1 MYSRFFHNKKFPLT
15 NKGVLMEQ
23 KEIRLNADKR
33 KSLVIDFRKHCES
46 LDTEEKEAFKQSRDD
61 AKSTMQ
67 SSFATCKEVVERRFP
82 LEDVATLQSLQK
94 KHNTINAVGRD
105 SCFFFKVT
113 DAPKVLDQYNDE
125 VDKSKHFSFEL
136 DGSMNG
142 NYGTRYGM
150 HGSSN
155 NGKNFAYAMYR
166 EDMKAVGLN
175 PDCNIEA
182 DLQAEKS
189 DQRYSR
195 NSNPYLSQCRND
207 NHHWLQGG
215 QGGGSKYD
223 SWKDDYT
230 LHIIGTGGCRSRAI
244 PCSDLEFAKFEM
256 MISAKQEVVNT
267 HTQWIKTVV
276 ARVSR
281 FKEVIKSMTKF
292 SQVEKFASHDKIQ
305 WKIDPSI
312 LADKM
317 GMDLVISIDDAADS
331 IMNIGAPKQTRE
343 EKILAWKQANGMSIA
358 S

>member
-1 MYSRFFHNKKFPLT
+1 
-15 NKGVLMEQ
+15 MEQ

-33 KSLVIDFRKHCES
+33 KSCIIDFRKHCES
-46 LDTEEKEAFKQSRDD
+46 LDTHEKEKFKQSRDD
-61 AKSTMQ
+61 VKSIND
-67 SSFATCKEVVERRFP
+67 SSFATCKEVVQRRFP

-94 KHNTINAVGRD
+94 KHNTINAVGTD

-125 VDKSKHFSFEL
+125 VEKSKHFSFEL
-136 DGSMNG
+136 DGSLNG
-142 NYGTRYGM
+142 NYGSAYR
-150 HGSSN
+150 GSSN

-166 EDMKAVGLN
+166 EEMKAVGLN

-182 DLQAEKS
+182 DIQSESKNS
-189 DQRYSR
+189 DGRYSR
-195 NSNPYLSQCRND
+195 TTNPYLSQCRND

-215 QGGGSKYD
+215 QGGTNHYK
-223 SWKDDYT
+223 SWKDKHE

-256 MISAKQEVVNT
+256 MISAKQEVVNA

-276 ARVSR
+276 ARVNR

-292 SQVEKFASHDKIQ
+292 SQVENFANHEKIQ

-312 LADKM
+312 LADKF

-331 IMNIGAPKQTRE
+331 IMNIGAPKLTRE
-343 EKILAWKQANGMSIA
+343 EKILAWKQAQGMSIA

>member
-1 MYSRFFHNKKFPLT
+1 
-15 NKGVLMEQ
+15 MEQ

-61 AKSTMQ
+61 AKSVID

-136 DGSMNG
+136 DGSLNG
-142 NYGTRYGM
+142 NFGRHHYS
-150 HGSSN
+150 GSSN
-155 NGKNFAYAMYR
+155 SGKNFAYAMYR

-182 DLQAEKS
+182 ELQAEKS

-207 NHHWLQGG
+207 NQHWLQGG
-215 QGGGSKYD
+215 QGGGDKYQ
-223 SWKDDYT
+223 SWKDDYG

-276 ARVSR
+276 ARVHR

-331 IMNIGAPKQTRE
+331 IMNIGSPKQTRA
-343 EKILAWKQANGMSIA
+343 EKILAYKQANGISLA

>member
-1 MYSRFFHNKKFPLT
+1 MDKKE
-15 NKGVLMEQ
+15 V
-23 KEIRLNADKR
+23 RLNAEKR

-61 AKSTMQ
+61 AKSTIE

-82 LEDVATLQSLQK
+82 LEDVATLQSLQR
-94 KHNTINAVGRD
+94 KHNTINAVGTD

-113 DAPKVLDQYNDE
+113 DAPKVLDNYNDE
-125 VDKSKHFSFEL
+125 VEKSKHFSYEL
-136 DGSMNG
+136 DGSLSG
-142 NYGTRYGM
+142 NYGSRYG
-150 HGSSN
+150 GSSN
-155 NGKNFAYAMYR
+155 SGKNFAYAMYR

-182 DLQAEKS
+182 DLNSEKS
-189 DQRYSR
+189 DSRYSR
-195 NSNPYLSQCRND
+195 TTNPYLSQCRND
-207 NHHWLQGG
+207 NQHWLQGG
-215 QGGGSKYD
+215 QGGTNHFQ
-223 SWKDDYT
+223 SWKDKYQ

-276 ARVSR
+276 ARVNR
-281 FKEVIKSMTKF
+281 FKEVVKSMTKF
-292 SQVEKFASHDKIQ
+292 SQVENFANHEKIQ
-305 WKIDPSI
+305 WKIDHSI
-312 LADKM
+312 LADKF

-331 IMNIGAPKQTRE
+331 IMNIGAPKPTRE
-343 EKILAWKQANGMSIA
+343 EKILAWKKAQADVSLA

>member
-1 MYSRFFHNKKFPLT
+1 
-15 NKGVLMEQ
+15 MEQ

-113 DAPKVLDQYNDE
+113 DAPKVLDSDNDE

-136 DGSMNG
+136 DGSVTG
-142 NYGTRYGM
+142 DYGSRYGS
-150 HGSSN
+150 GSSN

-189 DQRYSR
+189 DTRYNSR

-215 QGGGSKYD
+215 QGGGDKYG
-223 SWKDDYT
+223 SWKDDYA

-256 MISAKQEVVNT
+256 MIGAKQEVVNT

-281 FKEVIKSMTKF
+281 FKEIIKSMTKF

-331 IMNIGAPKQTRE
+331 IMNIGKAKPTRD
-343 EKILAWKQANGMSIA
+343 EKVLAYKMANDISLA

>member
-1 MYSRFFHNKKFPLT
+1 
-15 NKGVLMEQ
+15 MEQ

-61 AKSTMQ
+61 AKSTID

-136 DGSMNG
+136 DGSITG
-142 NYGTRYGM
+142 NYGSRYGS
-150 HGSSN
+150 GSSN

-189 DQRYSR
+189 DKRYSR

-207 NHHWLQGG
+207 NQHWLQGG
-215 QGGGSKYD
+215 QGGGDKYQ
-223 SWKDDYT
+223 SWKDDYG

-256 MISAKQEVVNT
+256 MISAKQEVVKT
-267 HTQWIKTVV
+267 HGQWIKTVV

-281 FKEVIKSMTKF
+281 FKEIIKSMTKF
-292 SQVEKFASHDKIQ
+292 SQVEKFANHKDIQ

-331 IMNIGAPKQTRE
+331 IMNIGSPKQTRE
-343 EKILAWKQANGMSIA
+343 EKILAYKQANGISLA

>member
-1 MYSRFFHNKKFPLT
+1 
-15 NKGVLMEQ
+15 MEQ

-61 AKSTMQ
+61 AKSTID

-113 DAPKVLDQYNDE
+113 DAPKMLDQYNDE

-136 DGSMNG
+136 DGSING
-142 NYGTRYGM
+142 SYGSRYGS
-150 HGSSN
+150 GSSN

-182 DLQAEKS
+182 ELQAEKS

-207 NHHWLQGG
+207 NQHWLQGG
-215 QGGGSKYD
+215 QGGGDKYQ
-223 SWKDDYT
+223 SWKDDYG

-256 MISAKQEVVNT
+256 MISAKQEVVKT

-276 ARVSR
+276 ARVTR

-331 IMNIGAPKQTRE
+331 IMNIGSPKQTRA
-343 EKILAWKQANGMSIA
+343 EKILAYKQANGISLA

>member
-1 MYSRFFHNKKFPLT
+1 
-15 NKGVLMEQ
+15 MEQ

-46 LDTEEKEAFKQSRDD
+46 LDNSEKEAFKQSRDD

-94 KHNTINAVGRD
+94 KHNTINAVGTD

-136 DGSMNG
+136 DGSING
-142 NYGTRYGM
+142 NYGSRYGS
-150 HGSSN
+150 GSSN

-207 NHHWLQGG
+207 NQHWLQGG
-215 QGGGSKYD
+215 QGGGNKYD

-281 FKEVIKSMTKF
+281 FKEIIKSMTKF
-292 SQVEKFASHDKIQ
+292 SQVEKFANHKDIQ

-317 GMDLVISIDDAADS
+317 GMDLVISIDDAAES
-331 IMNIGAPKQTRE
+331 IMNIGSPKQTRA
-343 EKILAWKQANGMSIA
+343 EKILAWKQANGVSLA

>member
-1 MYSRFFHNKKFPLT
+1 MDKKE
-15 NKGVLMEQ
+15 V
-23 KEIRLNADKR
+23 RLNANKR

-46 LDTEEKEAFKQSRDD
+46 LDTHEKEAFKQSRDD
-61 AKSTMQ
+61 AKSTIE

-82 LEDVATLQSLQK
+82 LEDVATLQSLQR
-94 KHNTINAVGRD
+94 KHNTINAVGTD

-113 DAPKVLDQYNDE
+113 DAPKVLDEYNDE
-125 VDKSKHFSFEL
+125 VEKSKHFSFEL

-142 NYGTRYGM
+142 NYGRYSS
-150 HGSSN
+150 GSSN

-182 DLQAEKS
+182 DLNSEKS
-189 DQRYSR
+189 DSRYSR

-207 NHHWLQGG
+207 NQHWLQGS
-215 QGGGSKYD
+215 QGGTNHYQSWIDKYA
-223 SWKDDYT
+223 

-256 MISAKQEVVNT
+256 MISAKQDVVSK
-267 HTQWIKTVV
+267 HTQWIQTVV
-276 ARVSR
+276 ARVNR

-292 SQVEKFASHDKIQ
+292 SQVENFAKHEQIQ
-305 WKIDPSI
+305 WTIDPEI
-312 LADKM
+312 LADKF
-317 GMDLVISIDDAADS
+317 GMDLVISIDDAAES
-331 IMNIGAPKQTRE
+331 IMNIGKAKPTRA
-343 EKILAWKQANGMSIA
+343 EKILAWQKANGVSLA

>member
-1 MYSRFFHNKKFPLT
+1 MDKKE
-15 NKGVLMEQ
+15 V
-23 KEIRLNADKR
+23 RLNAGKR

-46 LDTEEKEAFKQSRDD
+46 LDTHEKEAFLQSRDD
-61 AKSTMQ
+61 AKSTID

-82 LEDVATLQSLQK
+82 LEDVATLQSLQR
-94 KHNTINAVGRD
+94 KHNTINAVGTD

-113 DAPKVLDQYNDE
+113 DAPKVLDSYNDE

-142 NYGTRYGM
+142 NYGRYGS
-150 HGSSN
+150 GSSN

-189 DQRYSR
+189 DTRYSR

-215 QGGGSKYD
+215 QGGTNHYQ
-223 SWKDDYT
+223 SWKDKHA

-244 PCSDLEFAKFEM
+244 PCTELEFAKFEM
-256 MISAKQEVVNT
+256 MIGAKQDVVT
-267 HTQWIKTVV
+267 KHTQWIQTVV
-276 ARVSR
+276 ARVNR
-281 FKEVIKSMTKF
+281 FKEIIKSMTKF
-292 SQVEKFASHDKIQ
+292 SQVENFAKHEQIQ
-305 WKIDPSI
+305 WTIDPEI
-312 LADKM
+312 LADKF
-317 GMDLVISIDDAADS
+317 GMDLVISIDDAAES
-331 IMNIGAPKQTRE
+331 IMNIGKPKPTRE
-343 EKILAWKQANGMSIA
+343 EKILAWKKANGISLA

>member
-1 MYSRFFHNKKFPLT
+1 MDKKE
-15 NKGVLMEQ
+15 V
-23 KEIRLNADKR
+23 RLNAEKR
-33 KSLVIDFRKHCES
+33 KSLIIDFRKHCES
-46 LDTEEKEAFKQSRDD
+46 LDTHEKEEFKQSREN
-61 AKSTMQ
+61 AKSTID
-67 SSFATCKEVVERRFP
+67 SSFETCTNVVQRRFP

-94 KHNTINAVGRD
+94 KHNTINAVGTD

-113 DAPKVLDQYNDE
+113 DAPKVLDRYNDE

-136 DGSMNG
+136 DGSING
-142 NYGTRYGM
+142 DYGRGY
-150 HGSSN
+150 GSSN

-166 EDMKAVGLN
+166 EEMKAVGLN

-182 DLQAEKS
+182 DLQAESKSS

-195 NSNPYLSQCRND
+195 TTNPYLSQCRND
-207 NHHWLQGG
+207 NQHWLQGG
-215 QGGGSKYD
+215 QGGTNHFQ
-223 SWKDDYT
+223 SWKDKYE

-244 PCSDLEFAKFEM
+244 PCSDLEFQKFEI
-256 MISAKQEVVNT
+256 MIQAKADVVNK

-343 EKILAWKQANGMSIA
+343 EKILAWKQANGVSLA